1 MRNFK
6 KILTVLL
13 TLVVLMTA
21 CAILVACNDDADR
34 TEVVTFVKASAS
46 EDGYAT
52 VYAPDDRDIKIM
64 VLSDPQVD
72 VYEKYKVVGSPG
84 NDKTYSFVK
93 DFVTATDPDLVIING
108 DLVMNDMPLKSS
120 TPYFDRYAEIFE
132 ELKTPWTFA
141 FGNHDCD
148 LKWTVDSADV
158 DTVNRQSSKAKLIA
172 YLDEKYPHCLMNSD
186 TTCKDGDGNHFVNV
200 RTHAGELIYT
210 LCLFDCTFN
219 ESKVYNYTPTAN
231 QVEWYRNTVNAIS
244 DKELGTDRGENV
256 VKSMIFNHVGIPEFK
271 DAWTKAWN
279 DGNPTEDY
287 FYGHY
292 FEGNYSK
299 KYGDL
304 PEEDRIFPAV
314 KALGSTTA
322 IFMCHHHDN
331 DFSVNYEG
339 VRLTFGQH
347 SGYSHNYR
355 TTHDEHGNGPTDY
368 ANWAGVSFER
378 VDDYGDQ
385 RGGTCVTISK
395 EGEFTITPT
404 YAKDVLANYA
414 TEYYID
420 YDQVAA
426 ALEANPKFES
436 GKGHIARGTDRKW
449 KLN

>member
-1 MRNFK
+1 M
-6 KILTVLL
+6 
-13 TLVVLMTA
+13 
-21 CAILVACNDDADR
+21 
-34 TEVVTFVKASAS
+34 
-46 EDGYAT
+46 
-52 VYAPDDRDIKIM
+52 
-64 VLSDPQVD
+64 
-72 VYEKYKVVGSPG
+72 
-84 NDKTYSFVK
+84 
-93 DFVTATDPDLVIING
+93 
-108 DLVMNDMPLKSS
+108 
-120 TPYFDRYAEIFE
+120 
-132 ELKTPWTFA
+132 
-141 FGNHDCD
+141 
-148 LKWTVDSADV
+148 
-158 DTVNRQSSKAKLIA
+158 
-172 YLDEKYPHCLMNSD
+172 
-186 TTCKDGDGNHFVNV
+186 
-200 RTHAGELIYT
+200 
-210 LCLFDCTFN
+210 
-219 ESKVYNYTPTAN
+219 YNYTPTAN

-271 DAWTKAWN
+271 EAWEKAWN
-279 DGNPTEDY
+279 GGNPTEDY

>member
-6 KILTVLL
+6 KILIVLL

-21 CAILVACNDDADR
+21 SAIMVACGDKSNDTA
-34 TEVVTFVKASAS
+34 VTFVKASQS

-186 TTCKDGDGNHFVNV
+186 TACLDGDGNHFVNV

-244 DKELGTDRGENV
+244 DKELGTDRGE
-256 VKSMIFNHVGIPEFK
+256 KS
-271 DAWTKAWN
+271 
-279 DGNPTEDY
+279 
-287 FYGHY
+287 
-292 FEGNYSK
+292 
-299 KYGDL
+299 
-304 PEEDRIFPAV
+304 
-314 KALGSTTA
+314 
-322 IFMCHHHDN
+322 
-331 DFSVNYEG
+331 
-339 VRLTFGQH
+339 
-347 SGYSHNYR
+347 
-355 TTHDEHGNGPTDY
+355 
-368 ANWAGVSFER
+368 
-378 VDDYGDQ
+378 
-385 RGGTCVTISK
+385 
-395 EGEFTITPT
+395 
-404 YAKDVLANYA
+404 
-414 TEYYID
+414 
-420 YDQVAA
+420 
-426 ALEANPKFES
+426 
-436 GKGHIARGTDRKW
+436 
-449 KLN
+449 